1 MIYLTLP
8 YPPTVNSYYRSV
20 NGRSILSKVARE
32 YRAAVLALVSQ
43 PHPLKGRLAVVLHVY
58 PPDRRRRDLDN
69 LGKSVFDALQ
79 HAGVYLDDSQID
91 RLTIVRKT
99 VVTHGQILV
108 EIEDGHTGDS

>member
-1 MIYLTLP
+1 
-8 YPPTVNSYYRSV
+8 VNSYYRSV
-20 NGRSILSKVARE
+20 NGRSILSKVARQ
-32 YRAAVLALVSQ
+32 YRAAVLELVSQ
-43 PHPLKGRLAVVLHVY
+43 PQPFKGRLAVVLHVY
-58 PPDRRRRDLDN
+58 PPDKRRRDLDN
-69 LGKSVFDALQ
+69 AAKGILDALQ